1 MAGLYIHIPFC
12 KQACYYCDFFFSTNQ
27 KQRLEIVRA
36 ITSEIALQKDYLEGE
51 VLETIYFGGGTPS
64 ILLPSELNEILEA
77 VHGNF
82 AVADRAEV
90 TLEAN
95 PDDLTKEK
103 LQALHD
109 AGINRLSVGIQSFD
123 DQVLK
128 SLNRAHDN
136 LMARGCIDDARK
148 AGFENISIDLIY
160 AIPKR
165 ADEDWQ
171 KDIKRALEINPP
183 HISSYSLTIEEKTVF
198 GKWTKQGKMQPVDD
212 DLSARQLSL
221 LIDHL
226 EGANYEQYEVSNFS
240 KPGFQSRH
248 NSNYWKNEKYLG
260 VGPSAHSYN
269 GESRQYNVSNN
280 SIYLRSLQQE
290 KIPCTLEVLSRR
302 DKINEY
308 LLTRLRTSWGADLKT
323 LRERFSFDPM
333 NENNSYL
340 QSLLHKGLIVIE
352 RDILKLTR
360 KGLFLADKIAS
371 DLFVIDDGGNEGIGR

>member
-36 ITSEIALQKDYLEGE
+36 ITTEIALQKDYLGGE
-51 VLETIYFGGGTPS
+51 ILETIYFGGGTPS

-77 VHGNF
+77 VYRNF
-82 AVADRAEV
+82 AVYDRPEIS
-90 TLEAN
+90 LEAN

-103 LQALHD
+103 LEDLHN

-123 DQVLK
+123 NQVLK

-136 LMARGCIDDARK
+136 LMARGCIEDARK

-160 AIPKR
+160 ALPKR
-165 ADEDWQ
+165 TDEDWQ
-171 KDIKRALEINPP
+171 KDIDRALEISPT

-198 GKWTKQGKMQPVDD
+198 GKWTKQGKMEPVDD
-212 DLSARQLSL
+212 DVSARQLSL

-226 EGANYEQYEVSNFS
+226 EGANYEQYEVSNFA

-248 NSNYWKNEKYLG
+248 NSNYWKNKKYLG

-280 SIYLRSLQQE
+280 AAYLRALQQE
-290 KIPCTLEVLSRR
+290 KIPYTIEVLTRH

-308 LLTRLRTSWGADLKT
+308 LLTTLRTSWGADLKT
-323 LRERFSFDPM
+323 LRERFSFDPIE
-333 NENNSYL
+333 ENNDYL
-340 QSLLHKGLIVIE
+340 QSLQRKGLIAIE
-352 RDILKLTR
+352 GNILKLTR

-371 DLFVIDDGGNEGIGR
+371 DLFVED

>member
-36 ITSEIALQKDYLEGE
+36 ITSEIALQKNYLEGE

-308 LLTRLRTSWGADLKT
+308 LLTRLRTSWGADLKI

-371 DLFVIDDGGNEGIGR
+371 DLFVIDDGGNEGIRR